1 MMISHA
7 HKTVFVHI
15 PKTGG
20 QSVETVFLNDL
31 DLAWRDRAV
40 LLLRQ
45 NANPRMGPQKLAHLY
60 ADEYV
65 ALGHMLAEDF
75 DRYLR
80 FAIVRHPYERAL
92 SEFRYRAGA
101 AAKRGQVLEL
111 DIFLNTEI
119 KDDYSDGSRH
129 LVPQVRY
136 VTDARGRV
144 LVDRV
149 LRFERLAQDIAPVF
163 RKIFGRDRRLPHKNR
178 SRVGL
183 DARLSPVQA
192 DMLFERYRADFE
204 AFGYDR

>member
-1 MMISHA
+1 MISHA